1 MAFPRVFSLL
11 KQTGLLNVCVI
22 EVVASDP
29 QDFTTYGRADNWPGM
44 VKTEILTVPL
54 PTFFC
59 PVAKIPPGAYIL
71 ELYQMKG
78 HGHPKRLLIKLA

>member
-1 MAFPRVFSLL
+1 MSVGRLSCCFYTLMTL
-11 KQTGLLNVCVI
+11 
-22 EVVASDP
+22 
-29 QDFTTYGRADNWPGM
+29 TTYGRADNWPGM

-54 PTFFC
+54 PSFFC